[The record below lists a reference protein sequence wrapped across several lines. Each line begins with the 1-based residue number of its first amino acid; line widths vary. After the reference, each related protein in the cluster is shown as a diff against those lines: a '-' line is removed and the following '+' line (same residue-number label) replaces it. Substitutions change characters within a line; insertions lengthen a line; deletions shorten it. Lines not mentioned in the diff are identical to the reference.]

1 MMQRWLNLQGR
12 LWESI
17 DMQDIKDTTITDEA
31 RQKLTELLQCGNERV
46 ELAAAKELVS
56 IFAKDD
62 EGGDNE
68 INLEVTI
75 TIKE

>member
-1 MMQRWLNLQGR
+1 MENK
-12 LWESI
+12 
-17 DMQDIKDTTITDEA
+17 DIITNEA
-31 RQKLTELLQCGNERV
+31 KNKLTELLNCGNERV

-56 IFAKDD
+56 MFTKDD
-62 EGGDNE
+62 EDDNGE

>member
-1 MMQRWLNLQGR
+1 MENK
-12 LWESI
+12 EV
-17 DMQDIKDTTITDEA
+17 ITNEA
-31 RQKLTELLQCGNERV
+31 KNKLTELLSCGNERV

-56 IFAKDD
+56 MFAKD
-62 EGGDNE
+62 EESADNE